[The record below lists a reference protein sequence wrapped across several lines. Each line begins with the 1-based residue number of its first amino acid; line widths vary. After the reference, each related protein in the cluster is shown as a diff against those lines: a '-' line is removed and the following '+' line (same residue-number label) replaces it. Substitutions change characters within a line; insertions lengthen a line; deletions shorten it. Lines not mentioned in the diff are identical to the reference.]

1 MNKHTKRNI
10 CSALSLVFALSGGGL
25 LAFPALGSALMYEP
39 VNPTF
44 GGNPL
49 NTTHLFNRAEAIND
63 YEADDDSSS
72 SSSLLSS
79 LTSTLQSRLISQLL
93 SSGEA
98 GSIETDD
105 YSIIVTDNDGSM
117 TISIIDKST
126 GESTSIEVSGL

>member
-1 MNKHTKRNI
+1 
-10 CSALSLVFALSGGGL
+10 
-25 LAFPALGSALMYEP
+25 
-39 VNPTF
+39 
-44 GGNPL
+44 
-49 NTTHLFNRAEAIND
+49 
-63 YEADDDSSS
+63 
-72 SSSLLSS
+72 LSS